1 MKTTNIP
8 KNMPKRIS
16 NLLSSFHGFDW
27 WLTAAVF
34 LLSLFGLAA
43 IYSIGL
49 GRPDSHF
56 LDFKKQ
62 IIFLIVGLGL
72 MILSSR
78 FSYTFYRAVSRS
90 FYAFCLLL
98 LLGVLFWGTA
108 IRGTKGWFAW
118 GGLSFQPVE
127 LMKVGLILLL
137 AFFASRRARSFST
150 LNFFAGS
157 AFYASLSVILVIL
170 QPDFGSSFLLILVW
184 FSLILIS
191 GTKKKYLIILL
202 LVLCSLFLAA
212 WLFFFKDYQK
222 ERFLTFLDPSRDL
235 LGRGYNITQSII
247 AVGSGEFWGRGL
259 GFGSQ
264 SQLRFLPETQTDF
277 IFAVVAEEMG
287 FVGAS
292 LIITLF
298 ALLFWRLIKLAQTS
312 RDDFAL
318 FTTLGILAVFFWQ
331 FLINISMN
339 IGLLPI
345 AGLTLPFM
353 SAGGSSLI
361 VNFLL
366 IGLAQSL
373 ARSGTMRR
381 E

>member
-1 MKTTNIP
+1 MRRLN
-8 KNMPKRIS
+8 
-16 NLLSSFHGFDW
+16 NLFSSFQGFDW
-27 WLTAAVF
+27 WLAAAVF

-43 IYSIGL
+43 IYSVGL
-49 GRPDSHF
+49 GRPDNHF

-72 MILSSR
+72 MILASR
-78 FSYTFYRAVSRS
+78 FSYTFYRAASRS
-90 FYAFCLLL
+90 FYAFCFLL
-98 LLGVLFWGTA
+98 LLGVLFFGAT
-108 IRGTKGWFAW
+108 IRGTKGWFNW
-118 GGLSFQPVE
+118 GELSFQPVE
-127 LMKVGLILLL
+127 LMKIGLILLL
-137 AFFASRRARSFST
+137 AFFASRRARSFQT

-157 AFYASLSVILVIL
+157 AFYALAPIILIIF
-170 QPDFGSSFLLILVW
+170 QPDFGSALLLILIW
-184 FSLILIS
+184 FSLVLVA
-191 GTKKKYLIILL
+191 GTKKRYLLILFF
-202 LVLCSLFLAA
+202 VLCSLFLVS
-212 WLFFFKDYQK
+212 WFFLFKDYQK
-222 ERFLTFLDPSRDL
+222 ERFLTFLDPNRDP

-287 FVGAS
+287 FIGTS
-292 LIITLF
+292 LIIILF
-298 ALLFWRLIKLAQTS
+298 ALLFWRLIKLARAS

-318 FTTLGILAVFFWQ
+318 FTALGILAIFFWQ
-331 FLINISMN
+331 FFINICVN
-339 IGLLPI
+339 IGLLPVTGI
-345 AGLTLPFM
+345 TLPFM

-373 ARSGTMRR
+373 ARTGTMRR

>member
-1 MKTTNIP
+1 MRRLN
-8 KNMPKRIS
+8 
-16 NLLSSFHGFDW
+16 NLSASFHGFDW
-27 WLTAAVF
+27 WLAAAVF

-43 IYSIGL
+43 IYSVGL
-49 GRPDSHF
+49 GRPDSHL

-72 MILSSR
+72 MILASR
-78 FSYTFYRAVSRS
+78 FSYTFYRAASRS
-90 FYAFCLLL
+90 FYTFCLLL
-98 LLGVLFWGTA
+98 LLGVLFFGTA
-108 IRGTKGWFAW
+108 IRGTKGWFVW
-118 GGLSFQPVE
+118 GGMSFQPVE
-127 LMKVGLILLL
+127 LMKAGLILLL

-157 AFYASLSVILVIL
+157 AFYAALAAILVIL
-170 QPDFGSSFLLILVW
+170 QPDFGSTLLLILVW

-191 GTKKKYLIILL
+191 GTKKKYLIMLFF
-202 LVLCSLFLAA
+202 VLCSLFMVS
-212 WLFFFKDYQK
+212 WFFLFKDYQK
-222 ERFLTFLDPSRDL
+222 ERLLIFLNPERDP

-247 AVGSGEFWGRGL
+247 AVGSGEFMGRGL

-292 LIITLF
+292 LIIALF
-298 ALLFWRLIKLAQTS
+298 ALLFWRLIKLAQAS
-312 RDDFAL
+312 RDDFVL
-318 FTTLGILAVFFWQ
+318 FTSLGILAVFFWQ
-331 FLINISMN
+331 FFINIGMN
-339 IGLLPI
+339 LGLLPI

-353 SAGGSSLI
+353 SAGGSSLL

-366 IGLAQSL
+366 IGIAQSL
-373 ARSGTMRR
+373 ARTGTMRR
-381 E
+381 